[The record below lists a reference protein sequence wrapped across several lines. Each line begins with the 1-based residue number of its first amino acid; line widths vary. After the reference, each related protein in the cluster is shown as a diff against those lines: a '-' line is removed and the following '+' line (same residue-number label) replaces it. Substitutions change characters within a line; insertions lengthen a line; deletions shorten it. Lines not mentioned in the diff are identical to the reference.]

1 MQMRKVLQSV
11 ETSVRLEIPRENN
24 RTKPAQNWFFSAN
37 AISLASRQ
45 MFVATLGERE
55 GILFFSCPQSS
66 EFLSE
71 LDLKC

>member
-11 ETSVRLEIPRENN
+11 ETSVRFEIPRKNN
-24 RTKPAQNWFFSAN
+24 RTKLVFSAN

-45 MFVATLGERE
+45 MFVATLGDRE